1 MTSRA
6 DFDDDDWIVAA
17 AAPMIAG
24 AVVSVAD
31 DVGKG
36 RTSEEEELAA
46 FFDSFHKM
54 AKKYSESDV
63 VLEVMKTLNNR
74 HQLDRKDQDEVFD
87 FNLSQIDKPKELM
100 QRVADAVDLAER
112 PAGRDDV
119 TAYKGFI
126 YDTAEVVTNASKDS
140 MTPLAERISSSEA
153 FHLRQLRNILK

>member
-6 DFDDDDWIVAA
+6 DFDDDDWIVTAA
-17 AAPMIAG
+17 ARMIAG

-36 RTSEEEELAA
+36 RTSEEDELAA

-63 VLEVMKTLNNR
+63 VLEVMETLNSR
-74 HQLDRKDQDEVFD
+74 HQLDRKDLDAVFD
-87 FNLSQIDKPKELM
+87 FNLSQIDKPKERM

-112 PAGRDDV
+112 TAGMDDV
-119 TAYKGFI
+119 TACKGFI
-126 YDTAEVVTNASKDS
+126 YDTAEVEANASKES
-140 MTPLAERISSSEA
+140 TMPFAERISSSEA
-153 FHLRQLRNILK
+153 FHLRQLRDILK